1 MTPQEGDRV
10 SNVRRGSARLG
21 VALIAGAVLLTAC
34 NNTPTKK
41 ASDNPAKTT
50 LTGTPI
56 KVGNVADLTGVIPGL
71 FKGAREAVEAYVA
84 KVNAEGG
91 IAGHPVEL
99 VTADSKITC
108 NGAVAAYEKVL
119 PEVVA
124 MVGSL
129 SGLDGCVG
137 KVIAKYPK
145 IPNVFQILDPRL
157 SGIPNTFAP
166 SPRPLGQSIGP
177 YRYISDKHP
186 GAVSKLGFIVN
197 EQTAFTSTQL
207 LSGLKTLGGAV
218 AYTRTTNVTK
228 QSDYTADIIKMR
240 SSGVKWL
247 SLDGLDITTI
257 SRVLAA
263 AKQQNWRPEV
273 ITSAPA
279 YDGHFFQIADKA
291 AAEGVLLPLGTA
303 LFLGEDRATSK
314 GVDDYLTW
322 LEKTHPGSKA
332 DLFGINAWAAS
343 KLYFDAAIKV
353 GPTLG
358 SEYVMAAVGQVE
370 KFDSNGSIAEASPG
384 KRTPAT
390 CWIVAEIHDGK
401 YRRLDPADKGFSCAG
416 AEFVPLKL
424 G

>member
-1 MTPQEGDRV
+1 M
-10 SNVRRGSARLG
+10 SNVRRSLG
-21 VALIAGAVLLTAC
+21 VVLAAAALLTAC
-34 NNTPTKK
+34 NGSTSKTAVPV
-41 ASDNPAKTT
+41 SNPK

-56 KVGNVADLTGVIPGL
+56 KIGNVADLTGVIPGL

-91 IAGHPVEL
+91 IGGHPVEL

-119 PEVVA
+119 PQVVA

-137 KVIAKYPK
+137 KVIQKYPK

-166 SPRPLGQSIGP
+166 SPRPLGQSLGAF
-177 YRYISDKHP
+177 RYISDKHP
-186 GAVSKLGFIVN
+186 GAVQKLGLIVN
-197 EQTAFTSTQL
+197 EQTAFTTTQL
-207 LSGLKTLGGAV
+207 LAGLKTIGGAV
-218 AYTRTTNVTK
+218 AFSVTTNVTK
-228 QSDYTADIIKMR
+228 QSDYTADVIKMR
-240 SSGVKWL
+240 SAGVKWL
-247 SLDGLDITTI
+247 SLDGLDIQTI

-279 YDGHFFQIADKA
+279 YDGNFFKVADPA

-314 GVDDYLTW
+314 GVDEYLTW
-322 LEKTHPGSKA
+322 LAKVHPGSKA
-332 DLFGINAWAAS
+332 DLFGIYAWAAA

-353 GPTLG
+353 GPNLG
-358 SEYVMAAVGQVE
+358 PEYVMAAVGQVK
-370 KFDSNGSIAEASPG
+370 KFDADGAIAEASPG
-384 KRTPAT
+384 ARTPAV
-390 CWIVAEIHDGK
+390 CWVVAEIHDGK
-401 YRRLDPADKGFSCAG
+401 YRRLEPSDKGFSCAG